1 MTQAKAQNRKMVL
14 RKRNKG
20 STPPRAAEPA
30 AAAAWRLSRLDWDL
44 VRVFLAVARTGQLAE
59 ASQRLGLDSSTVSR
73 RLDRLEVELG
83 VGLLERTTA
92 GTFLTSLGESL
103 LVGAEEMER
112 GFAELGAA
120 LDAQEAEAE
129 GVVRLTAPPGLLEH
143 FVAPALH
150 QFVAAHP
157 KVRLE
162 LDASVA
168 YADLT
173 RREADLALRVRR
185 PERGDLISRRLVTV
199 RSVPLGSVEL
209 VQKLGAL
216 RDTADA
222 PWIFWGHDLDQI
234 PEARWLKEHVKVPPI
249 LRTSSFASQLAAAE
263 TGLGLC
269 LVPEPYGPAR
279 GLVPARPGKALRG
292 AFEALPAADLWLVG
306 HVALRRVPRVAVLWE
321 FLVEALSQPWQ
332 GQSPQPR
339 PQSPR

>member
-1 MTQAKAQNRKMVL
+1 MVL
-14 RKRNKG
+14 QERKKNAAG
-20 STPPRAAEPA
+20 PRGAEPA
-30 AAAAWRLSRLDWDL
+30 AAAARRLSRLDWDL
-44 VRVFLAVARTGQLAE
+44 VRVFLAVARSGQLAE
-59 ASQRLGLDSSTVSR
+59 ASQRLGLDTSTVSR
-73 RLDRLEVELG
+73 RLDRLEAELG

-103 LVGAEEMER
+103 VVGAEEMER

-120 LDAQEAEAE
+120 LDAEEAEAE

-150 QFVAAHP
+150 AFVAAHP

-199 RSVPLGSVEL
+199 RSVPLGSPEL
-209 VQKLGAL
+209 VARLGAM
-216 RDTADA
+216 RDTAHA

-234 PEARWLKEHVKVPPI
+234 PEARWLKEHVKVPPL

-279 GLVPARPGKALRG
+279 GLVPARPGKALRV
-292 AFEALPAADLWLVG
+292 AFEALPSADLWLVG
-306 HVALRRVPRVAVLWE
+306 HVALRRVPRVAVLWD
-321 FLVEALSQPWQ
+321 FLVEALSRPWRELRTKRSEL
-332 GQSPQPR
+332 QSPT
-339 PQSPR
+339 